1 MSNDEFQHFQFW
13 KELKTK
19 KVKMALEPVKL
30 EEEMLVTDNG
40 KPSYGVGR
48 IDRIKDGLTYV
59 WYDEVESMIHY
70 QEEELQFLNPIS
82 NG

>member
-19 KVKMALEPVKL
+19 RSKMALESRNL
-30 EEEMLVTDNG
+30 DIEMLVTDNE

-48 IDRIKDGLTYV
+48 IDRVKDGLTYV
-59 WYDEVESMIHY
+59 WYDEIDSMIHY
-70 QEEELQFLNPIS
+70 QEDELIFLTPIS